1 MEIWIRRAYEPP
13 ARGDGQRLLIDG
25 IWPRGVAKQQLKIEA
40 WLRDA
45 APSTRLRQWF
55 DHDPERWE
63 EFRERYFAELDQ
75 RRDVV
80 EDLLRRAKAGRI
92 TLVYAARDPDYNNAV
107 ALREYLRAR
116 RSSRGRR

>member
-116 RSSRGRR
+116 RSSPGRR